1 MSEAAEATRQ
11 RAASRSEVRH
21 GRILRLRGSEELYAS
36 DYSDEALDG
45 WAARIR
51 SWRAGGEPND
61 ARLIDRSTRPSR
73 RPRDVYVYFDNDAKV
88 RAPYDARFAASQARR
103 PQPAMNRSILR

>member
-73 RPRDVYVYFDNDAKV
+73 RPPTSTSISTTTRRCARPMTRD
-88 RAPYDARFAASQARR
+88 SLRR
-103 PQPAMNRSILR
+103 KLADLNRR